1 MKARIDAGTDVA
13 MIGAWDAQ
21 RASKPFTAS
30 ELTHVSETLDAEAAE
45 GHLFLFRT
53 GADGGGPVDVYIDE
67 AIPGEVQERLVSSG
81 GEFLLAIPSG
91 ALVVSGAEEYRSG
104 KPGITG
110 PQSSVTVPAGD
121 YALRCYGLKDDELAP
136 RSEEDLRKLVG
147 SADLKY
153 YDRANSRGCLGGALT
168 LLLFPVLSFPFGWKV
183 ALVITAVVF
192 LGFFP
197 AREWLLKRN
206 ARYQRLHNV
215 VPVFRLKN
223 QDPTLVLALRPIRD
237 RAGLKGGSVSL

>member
-1 MKARIDAGTDVA
+1 MGRAARV
-13 MIGAWDAQ
+13 
-21 RASKPFTAS
+21 
-30 ELTHVSETLDAEAAE
+30 EA
-45 GHLFLFRT
+45 LFRT

-81 GEFLLAIPSG
+81 GEFLLA
-91 ALVVSGAEEYRSG
+91 
-104 KPGITG
+104 
-110 PQSSVTVPAGD
+110 
-121 YALRCYGLKDDELAP
+121 
-136 RSEEDLRKLVG
+136 
-147 SADLKY
+147 
-153 YDRANSRGCLGGALT
+153 
-168 LLLFPVLSFPFGWKV
+168 LSFPLGWKV

-197 AREWLLKRN
+197 ARDWLLKRN